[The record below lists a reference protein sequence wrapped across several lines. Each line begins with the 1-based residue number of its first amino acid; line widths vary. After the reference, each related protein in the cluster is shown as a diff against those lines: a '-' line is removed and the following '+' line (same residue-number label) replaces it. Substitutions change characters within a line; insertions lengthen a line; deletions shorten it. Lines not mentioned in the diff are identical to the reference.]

1 MLSTRQIIRK
11 IIMADITQNTNDI
24 PELQSPFEQLR
35 EVDGDGREWWNSRKL
50 ARVMGYG
57 KYWNFERVIAK
68 AQAWSSRKG
77 YHLGEHFVEITEM
90 AELGSGAV
98 REVTSIRL
106 SRAACLAVVMN
117 ADQKKEMVK
126 VARQYFSSTM
136 TPDVAV
142 RSMESSVLMY
152 KGGRGKVQ
160 VLVIFD
166 TNTFWLSQQRM
177 AELFGVT
184 VPTINYHLDQINQSG
199 EIHLSDAIRKIRIPS
214 DKWSGEVMMYNLD
227 VVIAVGYR
235 VNSYEATQF
244 RIWATSVL
252 KEYLTKGFVLDD
264 ERLKGKNVFGADYFD
279 DLIDRIREIRISERR
294 YYQKITDIYSEC
306 SSDYDRDSEETRL
319 FFKMV
324 QNMMH
329 LAVTHHTAAEI
340 IFNRADAEQ
349 PHMGLTTWKK
359 APNGR
364 VQKSDTIVAKNY
376 LSDTELNQLNAITT
390 SFLDLAE
397 TRAQRHIITTMEDW
411 RKRLDQFLTAMDY
424 EANPSTGTVSQD
436 EARAKAYGEYEK
448 YKLIQDRSYISDFDR
463 FNNDDDDM
471 PLLPFDLNPKE
482 N

>member
-1 MLSTRQIIRK
+1 
-11 IIMADITQNTNDI
+11 
-24 PELQSPFEQLR
+24 
-35 EVDGDGREWWNSRKL
+35 
-50 ARVMGYG
+50 
-57 KYWNFERVIAK
+57 
-68 AQAWSSRKG
+68 
-77 YHLGEHFVEITEM
+77 M
-90 AELGSGAV
+90 AELGRGAV
-98 REVTSIRL
+98 REGTSIRL
-106 SRAACLAVVMN
+106 SRAACMAVVMN

-264 ERLKGKNVFGADYFD
+264 ERLKGKDVFGADYFD
-279 DLIDRIREIRISERR
+279 DLLDRIREIRLSERR

-329 LAVTHHTAAEI
+329 HAVTKQTAAEI
-340 IFNRADAEQ
+340 IYDRADAER
-349 PHMGLTTWKK
+349 PHMGLTTWKN
-359 APNGR
+359 APDGR
-364 VQKSDTIVAKNY
+364 VVKSDVTVAKNY
-376 LSDTELNQLNAITT
+376 LSEKEVDSLNRLSNAFIDIAEQRAEDHILMTMADWSGLLRKYMDLNNRPMLPDAGRVTHEQAVEKALTEYDK
-390 SFLDLAE
+390 F
-397 TRAQRHIITTMEDW
+397 R
-411 RKRLDQFLTAMDY
+411 
-424 EANPSTGTVSQD
+424 V
-436 EARAKAYGEYEK
+436 
-448 YKLIQDRSYISDFDR
+448 IQDREIMSDFDR
-463 FNNDDDDM
+463 QIE
-471 PLLPFDLNPKE
+471 LLFGDKK
-482 N
+482 